1 MNKKLI
7 YGLCALFGVIV
18 IAVVVIRIWGNP
30 VDTPSIVIPSPS
42 SDAMG
47 DALGSNGNRLEVGTE
62 TVRDLLNELDRSEV
76 YSRGYQLWTYWS
88 GGEAEAKISVWQNGD
103 CFRVLHTQNN
113 IGKNTMISDGKVYY
127 WYEGSKQVFSASL
140 NDTSSNVLDDY
151 ARLITLTELM
161 SLPVEDIVSA
171 GYEERNGESCIFVEY
186 NGEGNRLYR
195 LYVSVDKGLL
205 ISGEVLEDGKRI
217 YMMES
222 VFTED
227 TAPDESIFKLP

>member
-7 YGLCALFGVIV
+7 YGLCALFGVVV
-18 IAVVVIRIWGNP
+18 IAVVAIRIWGNS

-42 SDAMG
+42 SDAAG
-47 DALGSNGNRLEVGTE
+47 DALGANGNRLEVGTD
-62 TVRDLLNELDRSEV
+62 TVRDLLNELERSDV
-76 YSRGYQLWTYWS
+76 YSRGYQLWTYWD

-103 CFRVLHTQNN
+103 RFRVLHTQNN

-127 WYEGSKQVFSASL
+127 WYEGSKQVFSAPL
-140 NDTSSNVLDDY
+140 AEADTDVLDEY

-195 LYVSVDKGLL
+195 LHVSVDKGLL
-205 ISGEVLEDGKRI
+205 ISGEVLENGKRI
-217 YMMES
+217 YLMES

-227 TAPDESIFKLP
+227 TVPDESIFRLP